1 MKSKWLI
8 FTVQL
13 RAWSTAKLAEVRTGG
28 KCGLHRSIN
37 PARLFDINTFQ
48 SADEPTYVGQLGYP
62 HEGAS
67 RCHLKRMHMTEKNGD
82 LAVWRADRARFE
94 AQLGDKYVAGMF
106 TPLIYC

>member
-1 MKSKWLI
+1 MGN
-8 FTVQL
+8 V
-13 RAWSTAKLAEVRTGG
+13 
-28 KCGLHRSIN
+28 LHRSIN

-62 HEGAS
+62 HEEAS

-106 TPLIYC
+106 TVDLLLKRIAQLTTTIFTTPWRV